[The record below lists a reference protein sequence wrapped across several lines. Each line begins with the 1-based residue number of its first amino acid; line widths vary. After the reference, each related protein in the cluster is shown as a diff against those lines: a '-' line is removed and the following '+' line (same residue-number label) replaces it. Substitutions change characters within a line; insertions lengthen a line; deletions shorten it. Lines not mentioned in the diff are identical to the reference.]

1 MQQKYACSWSHV
13 KIGVCKH
20 GSSFICALQVNEG
33 VYVLMSGLDYERLV
47 LSAGPLGLMQ
57 AALDVVLPYIHERKQ
72 FGQKIGEFQV
82 HTPSALLHMCLQW
95 VQISLFTPHGSPP
108 SFAGTHTVLYVYALS
123 PGSNDNSQQVA

>member
-1 MQQKYACSWSHV
+1 M
-13 KIGVCKH
+13 GVCKH

-82 HTPSALLHMCLQW
+82 QTPLRCCTCLCNGCRFLYLHPTAAHPHSLALTLSCMCMHSLLVQMTILSRLHDSSA
-95 VQISLFTPHGSPP
+95 
-108 SFAGTHTVLYVYALS
+108 
-123 PGSNDNSQQVA
+123 